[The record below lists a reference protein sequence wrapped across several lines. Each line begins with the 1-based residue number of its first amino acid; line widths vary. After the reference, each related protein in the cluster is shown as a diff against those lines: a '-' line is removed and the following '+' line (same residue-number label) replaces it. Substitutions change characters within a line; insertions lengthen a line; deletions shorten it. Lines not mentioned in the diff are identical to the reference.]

1 MESPIDHV
9 SPFHW
14 PSFTATLPASPLATS
29 AAAYRPGRCAPLNDG
44 RLAADMLR
52 CMAASHR
59 FFVKTQVAGRGQ
71 IEIPCHIYGP
81 TVDWLITKAIMW
93 PFLKKLCPAPVSVG
107 QS

>member
-52 CMAASHR
+52 RMAASHR
-59 FFVKTQVAGRGQ
+59 FFCENSSGWARPNRNTMS
-71 IEIPCHIYGP
+71 HLWSY
-81 TVDWLITKAIMW
+81 
-93 PFLKKLCPAPVSVG
+93 S
-107 QS
+107 